1 MNWPIFLLV
10 SLLIVDHCFAVC
22 NYKRNQSIEQ
32 QFNGAPGEKCP
43 NWQVGDSWNNGYIA
57 HLIWTADHQVSGWT
71 LNVEFD
77 SPLDDLQCFEGDV
90 SPKSDGLHWSIVPCE
105 WDSDFQVGD
114 TMDLSFQPMFPIG
127 ESPDLVYADLDGPDH
142 PICGSGP
149 GPETTTS
156 TTRTPSTTTSSTISS
171 SKPTT
176 PHTTQGGGGEGECD
190 EIVTIETEENGA
202 WNGLVAI
209 TASSHV
215 VGWEVHL
222 TFDQPVDSIESPLAT
237 VSGSGFEWKLHSKGF
252 DEELD
257 EGQTLELRFKT
268 LYSGS
273 KPFVTKVGFN
283 GEILCNSVAP
293 TTAAPTSSPGGDC
306 TEVFSKES
314 EQDNSWHGL
323 LTLTAEEDLLGWE
336 VVIAFDQIVDSIE
349 TPLGEVSGSG
359 SRWIIG
365 SKDFDQSLPAGAVF
379 ELRFKVSFSG
389 AMPDVISVVWN
400 GAALCNGDSPPSEDC
415 SDAYSVEGEDDDGS
429 LHILLP
435 ITPDQNI
442 VGWEVLISFD
452 MSITG
457 IESPL
462 GDISGS
468 GTNWKIGSKSFDE
481 NLPAGQTMELRFKV
495 IYPGGRPG
503 IVGIAFNGE
512 SLCSGGGPGPTQPP
526 TEPSQPTN
534 PPTEAPYPTNHPGK
548 YPYDEVLA
556 KSLLF
561 YEAERSGPLPSDNRV
576 PWRGDSALGDAVT
589 GGYYDAGDHV
599 KFGFPMAAMTTIL
612 SWGGISF
619 YEGYE
624 KAGQLE
630 WMDKCIKWST
640 DYFMKAH
647 KSDGELV
654 GQIGD
659 GDADHAWWGRPEEM
673 TMNRPSWSI
682 TTSSPGSDLAGET
695 AAALAAA
702 SIYFNRRGDTA
713 YANTLLTHARSLFD
727 FADNHRG
734 VYTDAIPNAQGF
746 YASWSG
752 YEDELVWAAAW
763 LAKATGEQTYLNK
776 AEGFYNE
783 FPENQ
788 GRPGEFSWDDKTAG
802 AQLLLWELTQDE
814 KYRGNVQAFLDFLWA
829 CDSTPKG
836 LIWLDSSQWGSLRY
850 AGDLA
855 HFTLQTAYSGI
866 DVDNSV
872 NFAESQINYILG
884 DTGRSYV
891 CGWGNNPPVKPHHR
905 GSSCPSSGVCDWNS
919 GYNNPGPNP
928 QVLNGALVGGPDH
941 NDNYVD
947 DRSNFQTN
955 EVATDYNAGFQSA
968 LAGLNK
974 IYG

>member
-1 MNWPIFLLV
+1 MQKYLL
-10 SLLIVDHCFAVC
+10 SLILVFQIKHSLAVC
-22 NYKRNQSIEQ
+22 TYKGNRSIE
-32 QFNGAPGEKCP
+32 QFNGAPGDKCA
-43 NWQVGDSWNNGYIA
+43 NWQVGESWNNGYIA
-57 HLIWTADHQVSGWT
+57 HLVWTADHQVSGWT
-71 LNVEFD
+71 LNLEFD
-77 SPLDDLQCFEGDV
+77 SPLDDLQCFAGDV
-90 SPKSDGLHWSIVPCE
+90 SPSSDGVHWSVVPCE

-114 TMDLSFQPMFPIG
+114 TMDIPFQPMFAIG
-127 ESPDLVYADLDGPDH
+127 SSPDLVYADLDGPGH
-142 PICGSGP
+142 SICGTGP

-156 TTRTPSTTTSSTISS
+156 KSTPSTTSSSTTMPST
-171 SKPTT
+171 PTT
-176 PHTTQGGGGEGECD
+176 TPAHTTQGLGGDCD
-190 EIVTIETEENGA
+190 DIFTIETEEEGA
-202 WNGLVAI
+202 WNGLLAI
-209 TASSHV
+209 TAKSHI

-222 TFDQPVDSIESPLAT
+222 TFDQPVDSIQSPLAD
-237 VSGSGFEWKLHSKGF
+237 VSGSRTEWKLHSKGF
-252 DEELD
+252 DEELL

-268 LYSGS
+268 LYSGA

-283 GEILCNSVAP
+283 GEILCNLATP
-293 TTAAPTSSPGGDC
+293 TEEPTSSPGSDC
-306 TEVFSKES
+306 TDIFSKES
-314 EQDNSWHGL
+314 EEYNSWHGL
-323 LTLTAEEDLLGWE
+323 LSLTVEEDLQGWE
-336 VVIAFDQIVDSIE
+336 VILTFDQAVDSLE
-349 TPLGEVSGSG
+349 TPLGDVSGSG
-359 SRWIIG
+359 TSWIIG
-365 SKDFDQSLPAGAVF
+365 SKDFDQSLPGGAVF

-389 AMPDVISVVWN
+389 PVPDVVSVLWN
-400 GAALCNGDSPPSEDC
+400 EEAICQGETPSEDC
-415 SDAYSVEGEDDDGS
+415 SNAYSVESMGDGS
-429 LHILLP
+429 VNILLP
-435 ITPDQNI
+435 ITPDQDV
-442 VGWEVLISFD
+442 VGWEVLLNFD
-452 MSITG
+452 KSITG

-468 GTNWKIGSKSFDE
+468 GTDWKIRSKNFDE
-481 NLPAGQTMELRFKV
+481 NLPAGQTIELRFKV
-495 IYPGGRPG
+495 IYSGSPPGF
-503 IVGIAFNGE
+503 VGIAFNGK

-526 TEPSQPTN
+526 TEPSQSSTSPTD
-534 PPTEAPYPTNHPGK
+534 APYPTSHPGK
-548 YPYDEVLA
+548 YPYGEVLA
-556 KSLLF
+556 QSLLF

-576 PWRGDSALGDAVT
+576 PWRGNSGLGDAVL

-612 SWGGISF
+612 SWGGLSF

-624 KAGQLE
+624 KGGQLE

-647 KSDGELV
+647 KSDNELV

-659 GDADHAWWGRPEEM
+659 GDVDHAWWGRPEEM

-682 TTSSPGSDLAGET
+682 TSSAPGSDLAGET

-702 SIYFNRRGDTA
+702 SLYFHRRGDSG
-713 YANTLLTHARSLFD
+713 YADNLLTHARSLFD
-727 FADNHRG
+727 FADQHRG
-734 VYTDAIPNAQGF
+734 VYTDAIPNAQNF

-752 YEDELVWAAAW
+752 YEDELVWAAVW
-763 LAKATGEQTYLNK
+763 LAKATGEQEYLNK
-776 AEGFYNE
+776 AEGFYNQ

-802 AQLLLWELTQDE
+802 AQLLLFELTQDE
-814 KYRGNVQAFLDFLWA
+814 KYRSNVQAFLDFLWT
-829 CDSTPKG
+829 CDTTPKG

-855 HFTLQTAYSGI
+855 HFTLQAAHNGI

-891 CGWGNNPPVKPHHR
+891 CGWGQNPPVKPHHR

-947 DRSNFQTN
+947 DRTNFQTN